1 MNLELRSPFDL
12 DYPSKYES
20 TVRDGPIRCISFN
33 KRGTMLAGGCSDG
46 YCIVWD
52 FQSMSIVRKVKCHDG
67 HITSVSWSRNGYCV
81 LSCGDDDKCVYWDL
95 KKGTRKVIQF
105 NCPVLTAQM
114 HPKNNSMFVASLYQ
128 ESPVIVELGDVIRHF
143 PLPTNSDI
151 SSETNA
157 GGDKLNSSNKT
168 VICRYDKKGKRILT
182 GTSQG
187 YLNIIGLDS
196 LEIINTTR
204 INNSAIKEI
213 IVSRNGEDVIVQT
226 SDKTIRLY
234 WLDDEKLRNSELL
247 FAETVNKNNWN
258 QCCFSQV
265 GEYIIGGSAKL
276 ASHEIYIWDIRTTR
290 LVQTL
295 QGPYET
301 LIDLAQHPVQPVI
314 VSLDEQGAVH
324 TWTTRHKEDWLNWDP
339 GFTEIHDN
347 IVYEEKEDEFDVL
360 SDEEDNNS
368 QNNSIQTNNCD
379 DEEIDVITVDKP
391 ENSDSSDEDEEFLDL
406 YHSEIEEV
414 DVYTVE
420 NIRND
425 GPVYKSNIYKK

>member
-1 MNLELRSPFDL
+1 
-12 DYPSKYES
+12 
-20 TVRDGPIRCISFN
+20 
-33 KRGTMLAGGCSDG
+33 MLAGGCSDG

-52 FQSMSIVRKVKCHDG
+52 FQSMSIVRKVKCHEG

-95 KKGTRKVIQF
+95 KKGTRKVIEF

-143 PLPTNSDI
+143 SLPTNSDI
-151 SSETNA
+151 SSETNG

-196 LEIINTTR
+196 LEAN
-204 INNSAIKEI
+204 
-213 IVSRNGEDVIVQT
+213 
-226 SDKTIRLY
+226 
-234 WLDDEKLRNSELL
+234 DEKLRNSELL

-360 SDEEDNNS
+360 SDEENNNS
-368 QNNSIQTNNCD
+368 QNNSIQTDNCD
-379 DEEIDVITVDKP
+379 NEEIDVITVDKP
-391 ENSDSSDEDEEFLDL
+391 ENSDSPDEDEEFLDL
-406 YHSEIEEV
+406 YHSEIKEEV

-425 GPVYKSNIYKK
+425 GPVYKSNTYKK